1 MSTNRVNVRSA
12 NRFVIKLD
20 GVQIAICKSLRASDD
35 YGHAPEYG
43 IGDIHAQ
50 EIVPSAARH
59 SVSVTHTVVKSQA
72 VRGLGIS
79 AENGDDVLQGREFD
93 ILGMD
98 KDTGDVL
105 RKYIGCV
112 FTSGDSTIDA
122 NQTIKGTM
130 QFQCRDVQGVGL

>member
-12 NRFVIKLD
+12 NRCIFKLD
-20 GVQIAICKSLRASDD
+20 GVQVAIGKSLRASDD

-59 SVSVTHTVVKSQA
+59 TVSVTHTVVKTQA
-72 VRGLGIS
+72 LRGLGIFS
-79 AENGDDVLQGREFD
+79 ENGDDVLQGREFD
-93 ILGMD
+93 ILEMD
-98 KDTGDVL
+98 KDNGEVL

-112 FTSGDSTIDA
+112 YTSGDHSLDA
-122 NQTIKGTM
+122 NQAIRGTA
-130 QFQCRDVQGVGL
+130 QFMCRDVQGVGL